1 MAVEVFFE
9 ATNPWY
15 AHYFSLIVEVAMVA
29 LLASY
34 CRLGVAF
41 VPIAIV
47 VMLLTFSIQL
57 GVSNEVNRGGVFKLF
72 AMLIFLLSATGYRNY
87 FKVPLILVDFLFLPI
102 LLALP
107 QAMEHLT
114 LRNKLRSKNMCLWR

>member
-1 MAVEVFFE
+1 
-9 ATNPWY
+9 
-15 AHYFSLIVEVAMVA
+15 MVA

-87 FKVPLILVDFLFLPI
+87 FKVPFDSGRLSISSYIVGASTGDG
-102 LLALP
+102 
-107 QAMEHLT
+107 T
-114 LRNKLRSKNMCLWR
+114 L